1 MRLPSKK
8 EFCKRVVQ
16 KKKETVSDA
25 LSGGLADT
33 FEKLGAMPGYEGTN
47 IYN

>member
-8 EFCKRVVQ
+8 EFCKAVVQ
-16 KKKETVSDA
+16 KKKETVADA